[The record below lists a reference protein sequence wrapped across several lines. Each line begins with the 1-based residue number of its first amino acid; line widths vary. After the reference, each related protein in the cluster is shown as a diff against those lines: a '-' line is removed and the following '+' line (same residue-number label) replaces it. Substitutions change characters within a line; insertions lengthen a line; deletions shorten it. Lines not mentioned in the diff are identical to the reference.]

1 MAMPWTMS
9 DDEGANLILDDLV
22 FDASDECFVDAAE
35 ALGAKGGNIIH
46 GTFGT
51 FRDGEV

>member
-1 MAMPWTMS
+1 MAMPGMMS
-9 DDEGANLILDDLV
+9 DDEGASLILDDLV
-22 FDASDECFVDAAE
+22 FDASDECFVDVAE
-35 ALGAKGGNIIH
+35 ALGANGGNIIH

>member
-1 MAMPWTMS
+1 MAMPRMMS
-9 DDEGANLILDDLV
+9 DDECANLILDDMV
-22 FDASDECFVDAAE
+22 FDASDECFVDSAE
-35 ALGAKGGNIIH
+35 ALGAKCGNIIH